1 MTSLRLIAL
10 LLILAAIAPTA
21 ATAAMKNPQSDA
33 AMRKGIRDYAE
44 RGVEGKALKVKATN
58 IDCTQAA
65 EVGST
70 GRCRGSFTLTFQGR
84 SVRYRLTTMARTV
97 RIAQGAMMYHLRA
110 KATRSAPGMPTTI
123 SFTGILQ

>member
-1 MTSLRLIAL
+1 MTTLRLIPL

-33 AMRKGIRDYAE
+33 AMRKGTRDYAQ
-44 RGVEGKALKVKATN
+44 RGVEGKTLKVKATN
-58 IDCTQAA
+58 IRCAQAA

-70 GRCRGSFTLTFQGR
+70 GRCHGSFTLTYQGR
-84 SVRYRLTTMARTV
+84 TVRYRLTMMAQTV

-110 KATRSAPGMPTTI
+110 KATRTAPGLPTTI
-123 SFTGILQ
+123 SFTGLLQ